1 MAREFLPTNRKIVDY
16 EVAFAF
22 GLFYSRAGVF
32 VYIPERHAFLI
43 CRSESFGFLFMRL
56 RGTRHMKA
64 LQDKITKEGK
74 VLSDAVLKVDSFLNH
89 QIDPLLMK
97 EIGDEFANRFSED
110 VITKVLTI
118 ESSGIA
124 PATFLGLTIGAPVVF
139 ARKRKSLTL
148 SDNLY
153 TSKVYSFTKNES
165 NDISVSKDFLTADDN
180 VLIIDDFLA
189 NGEAVKG
196 LLDIAQQAGA
206 NVIGVGIVI
215 EKGFQQGGKLLREQG
230 VRIESLARIKSL
242 ADGKVEFFE
251 KGEY

>member
-1 MAREFLPTNRKIVDY
+1 
-16 EVAFAF
+16 
-22 GLFYSRAGVF
+22 
-32 VYIPERHAFLI
+32 
-43 CRSESFGFLFMRL
+43 
-56 RGTRHMKA
+56 MK
-64 LQDKITKEGK
+64 LLKDKIQQEGK
-74 VLSDAVLKVDSFLNH
+74 VLSDQVLKVDSFLNH

-97 EIGDEFANRFSED
+97 EIGEEFANRYTND
-110 VITKVLTI
+110 IITKVLTI

-124 PATFLGLTIGAPVVF
+124 PSTFLGLTIGAPVVF

-165 NDISVSKDFLTADDN
+165 NDISVSKDFITADDH

-196 LLDIAQQAGA
+196 LLDIANQAGA
-206 NVIGVGIVI
+206 NVVGVGIVI

-230 VRIESLARIKSL
+230 LRIESLARIKSL
-242 ADGKVEFFE
+242 ANGKVEFFE
-251 KGEY
+251 DGEY